1 MSSLR
6 SRKDMRILFNDDIV
20 NDVITSLALPNQE
33 NLGNECKNSTI
44 FRKTLVP
51 SPYVTVRR
59 VTDLRFR
66 SNIKE
71 NFSKEDRL
79 GILNTTTT

>member
-1 MSSLR
+1 MLLLHLLYQT
-6 SRKDMRILFNDDIV
+6 K
-20 NDVITSLALPNQE
+20 E
-33 NLGNECKNSTI
+33 NLGNECENSTI

-51 SPYVTVRR
+51 SLYVTVSR

-71 NFSKEDRL
+71 NFSKKGCLGWDPKHYNDL
-79 GILNTTTT
+79 GIYKTH